1 MKWVVGFVLWGKR
14 EDPMFSLFCGVLAV
28 KTCPSPSFL
37 FVVVAWA
44 GVPDCASFAA
54 WERCTYGTVRVSEGV
69 SGKRRDR
76 QFSVVKGVVCHSRCA
91 MFCAPPHLLFRKK
104 TILFTGWCVF
114 AEGELL
120 TVMVR
125 LSEFWILCWWCTWE
139 GNAVEKSAFGHR
151 LDSGVGVCV
160 CFVLVQSVA
169 RLYTKHCSTFLQS
182 C

>member
-1 MKWVVGFVLWGKR
+1 MNQIFVCCIIFMVWHANGKEIKYNKNQCKTKHRLEKDLWR
-14 EDPMFSLFCGVLAV
+14 WLWDLFCEENEKIRCFLYFVVFWL
-28 KTCPSPSFL
+28 KTCPSPS
-37 FVVVAWA
+37 VVVAWA
-44 GVPDCASFAA
+44 GVPDCAPFAA
-54 WERCTYGTVRVSEGV
+54 WERCTYGTVRISEGV

-125 LSEFWILCWWCTWE
+125 LTEFWVDGWWCMREHLT
-139 GNAVEKSAFGHR
+139 AKP
-151 LDSGVGVCV
+151 
-160 CFVLVQSVA
+160 
-169 RLYTKHCSTFLQS
+169 T
-182 C
+182 